1 MINRFALIGVG
12 LIHNSKGLR
21 LGYWHSGRIQGWLVA
36 IRCGGWPAR
45 LCSAGAPANAK
56 QNSACDVASQ

>member
-21 LGYWHSGRIQGWLVA
+21 LAVAFEVVGYWHSGRIQGWLVA

-45 LCSAGAPANAK
+45 LWR
-56 QNSACDVASQ
+56 AS